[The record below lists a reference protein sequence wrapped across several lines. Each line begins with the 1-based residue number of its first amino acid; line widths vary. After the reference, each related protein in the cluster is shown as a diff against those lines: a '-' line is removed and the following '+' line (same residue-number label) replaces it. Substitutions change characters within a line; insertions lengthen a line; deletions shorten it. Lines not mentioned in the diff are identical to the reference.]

1 MGNYSLLQIV
11 GSTIIGGLLLLGLFR
26 YNGIMIEKKHS
37 YDTQNIVQKNINEI
51 NNLLYLDFSKI
62 GYCLNKNEA
71 LKIFE
76 DPIIEA
82 TDSTFAFK
90 TDVPIDVAN
99 PFGDGTPDIV
109 KYYLGGSLSGTVNPR
124 DKALFRKVNSD
135 APLELNYGITR
146 LKFNY
151 YDRSGNKLSSPIT
164 ISSIAVIEYDVT
176 VEDIYG
182 YNYNYITLPDTTYSV
197 QGKTFFMKMNRKN
210 KIAIRNLKKR

>member
-1 MGNYSLLQIV
+1 MGSYSLLQIV
-11 GSTIIGGLLLLGLFR
+11 GSTIIGGLFLLGLFR

-37 YDTQNIVQKNINEI
+37 FDTQNIVQQNINEI

-71 LKIFE
+71 LKILKN
-76 DPIIEA
+76 PIIEA

-90 TDVPIDVAN
+90 TDVPIDTTN

-109 KYYLGGSLSGTVNPR
+109 RYYLGSSLSSTVNPR
-124 DKALFRKVNSD
+124 DKALFRRVNSNT
-135 APLELNYGITR
+135 PLKLNYGITE

-151 YDRSGNKLSSPIT
+151 YDRNGNKLSSPIP

-182 YNYNYITLPDTTYSV
+182 YNFNYITPDSTFSV